1 MPEMTFVLN
10 GESLTAAYEE
20 GMTFLEVL
28 RDVCGITSASR
39 GDSMADALG
48 IGGAHLPV

>member
-10 GESLTAAYEE
+10 GESLTATYEE

-28 RDVCGITSASR
+28 RLR
-39 GDSMADALG
+39 WMKWL
-48 IGGAHLPV
+48 